1 MVAKD
6 PTTRIFWLVAA
17 LVAAIALGSF
27 ALSYNALLALAIGN
41 GIPGRLA
48 WIWPLIV
55 DVSVI
60 VFTGAILVSQ
70 LQRRDTKLAIALTG
84 FYAIVTIAGNLL
96 HAPGNWLGW
105 FVAALP
111 PVSLVFA
118 TEMLRAMAHHSILQ
132 HTAVVTLAELSV
144 QVDSLTQQ
152 AGVLTRQI
160 EALKSDKTALIFGE
174 NTPKVNAQ
182 VDTLNA
188 ARVDAKQERVNTL
201 LSFLADNPQANL
213 TEAAQVVDVSRQT
226 VGKYVNEL
234 AQAGRLHKNGNGWEV
249 TE

>member
-1 MVAKD
+1 MAAKD
-6 PTTRIFWLVAA
+6 PTTRIFWLVAL
-17 LVAAIALGSF
+17 LVVAIALGSF
-27 ALSYNALLALAIGN
+27 ALSYSALLALAIAN
-41 GIPGRLA
+41 GIPGWLA

-70 LQRRDTKLAIALTG
+70 LQRRGTKLAIALTG
-84 FYAIVTIAGNLL
+84 FYSIVTIAGNLL

-132 HTAVVTLAELSV
+132 HTAVVTLAELTA
-144 QVDSLTQQ
+144 QVDTLTQQ
-152 AGVLTRQI
+152 AGALTCQI
-160 EALKSDKTALIFGE
+160 DALKSNKATLTFGE
-174 NTPKVNAQ
+174 NTPKINTQ

-188 ARVDAKQERVNTL
+188 ARIDAKQERVNTL
-201 LSFLADNPQANL
+201 LSYLADNPQANL

-226 VGKYVNEL
+226 VGKYVSEL
-234 AQAGRLHKNGNGWEV
+234 TSAGKLHRNGNGWEV
-249 TE
+249 IE